1 MKISFIFLI
10 SRNIFK
16 KVMYRTKLKLT
27 LNIYASRDDSYITEH
42 CCSKT
47 TLKFFYV
54 FILNIITFKRFPKK
68 FPTKQNFSKIP
79 LSTTL
84 KTGFNFPAVGKL
96 PYVWKYSM
104 HDNFHHGRT
113 QDFH

>member
-1 MKISFIFLI
+1 MIVIL
-10 SRNIFK
+10 RNIVVPK
-16 KVMYRTKLKLT
+16 SRLK
-27 LNIYASRDDSYITEH
+27 N
-42 CCSKT
+42 CSIF
-47 TLKFFYV
+47 KFFYV

-104 HDNFHHGRT
+104 HDNFHFT
-113 QDFH
+113 LNAFILKWNQ